1 MGRRPGKMRASAVNK
16 AMKKPKLKRRNP
28 ALDLDPGVLV
38 ECVGSLMVD
47 QALRGA
53 SMIERAFVVSR
64 IPGLLKEFRCKHDR
78 LNEDG
83 ICRACGADR
92 RGI

>member
-1 MGRRPGKMRASAVNK
+1 
-16 AMKKPKLKRRNP
+16 MKKPKLKRKNP
-28 ALDLDPGVLV
+28 AAGLDPEVLAQ
-38 ECVGSLMVD
+38 CVSSLMVD